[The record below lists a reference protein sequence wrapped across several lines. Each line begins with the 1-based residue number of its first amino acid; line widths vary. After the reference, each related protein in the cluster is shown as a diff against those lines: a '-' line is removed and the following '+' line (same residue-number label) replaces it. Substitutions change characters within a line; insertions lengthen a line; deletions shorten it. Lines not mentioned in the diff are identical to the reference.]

1 VLTAGDEATSGPGGT
16 GHGTPA
22 PLLVATIM
30 RPEGGTGVH
39 THFRELRRFL
49 AARGTSSELV
59 TSYSWHPTAAQLSF
73 APRLVLD
80 KVSEPA
86 GLAWY
91 FYWHEF
97 FLRQAL
103 RRALARGGQA
113 VVYAQG
119 PEVARAAMRARQGPH
134 QRVVLAVHFQT
145 SQADQLVE
153 DGHIN
158 SGGRVFR
165 AIRRMEREVIPA
177 LDGIIYVSRSARD
190 HLLGWLPEAAA
201 VRSEVVPNF
210 VAPVATPPDQ
220 GPLGD
225 LVTVGSLDPRK
236 NHRFLLEVLAA
247 ARRKGRSPTLDI
259 FGDGECRKE
268 LVELSRALGV
278 ADQVRFQGFRGDVRE
293 LLPRYRAYVH
303 PARFEILPLALIEA
317 LAAGLPVVAG
327 HVGGIPEIYDDGV
340 EGRFWSLDDPVSA
353 AATLLEL
360 LDSEPARAKASA
372 AALERYRS
380 NFRADVVVPRLL
392 SFLFAKV

>member
-1 VLTAGDEATSGPGGT
+1 
-16 GHGTPA
+16 
-22 PLLVATIM
+22 M

-49 AARGTSSELV
+49 AENGTSSELV
-59 TSYSWHPTAAQLSF
+59 TSYSWHPTLAQMTF
-73 APRLVLD
+73 APRLALD
-80 KVSEPA
+80 RASEPA

-103 RRALARGGQA
+103 RRALVREGDV

-119 PEVARAAMRARQGPH
+119 PEVARAALRARQGPR

-153 DGHIN
+153 DGHIKR
-158 SGGRVFR
+158 GGRVFR
-165 AIRRMEREVIPA
+165 AIRQMEREVIPA
-177 LDGIIYVSRSARD
+177 VDGIVYVSRSARD
-190 HLLGWLPEAAA
+190 HLLDWLPEAAE

-210 VAPVATPPDQ
+210 VAPMAAGPDD

-247 ARRKGRSPTLDI
+247 ARKKSRSPTLDI

-268 LVELSRALGV
+268 LVELSTSLGL
-278 ADQVRFQGFRGDVRE
+278 ADQVRFHGFRRDVRS

-327 HVGGIPEIYDDGV
+327 NVGGIPEIYDDGV

-360 LDSEPARAKASA
+360 LDCEPARSHASA
-372 AALERYRS
+372 AALERYRR

-392 SFLFAKV
+392 SFLFAQA